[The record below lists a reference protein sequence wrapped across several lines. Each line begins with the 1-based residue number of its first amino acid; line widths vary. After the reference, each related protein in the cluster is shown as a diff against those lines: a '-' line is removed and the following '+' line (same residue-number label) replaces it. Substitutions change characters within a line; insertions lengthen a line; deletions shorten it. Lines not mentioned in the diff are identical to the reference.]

1 MQCMVIRSCWLA
13 LLAGLPCYS
22 VVAQSPHRLS
32 DIPAAVAAIAGEGQ
46 LATFAQGDHLL
57 PPGGHLQGIQW
68 HPDAVHQRQL
78 AFLSH
83 DSNSVAYFLVV
94 AIGAKTAAGEP
105 DDNRILHVHRLP
117 SDGQQPPLRHA
128 GGIQLVRDVLVV
140 GVEDNQEKKRSQ
152 VQFWNVANTSE
163 PQQLSHLTIERR
175 SEQPKEMTAGAVGL
189 VERENDHLLAVAN
202 WDSRALD
209 FYVTNGKPLV
219 DSLCRFSLK
228 TRWQAEA
235 ASKSDWQP
243 DSLFGTYQ
251 AINLLADT
259 KQRVYLL
266 GFDTA
271 PAGQDVVDL
280 FRVELDQ
287 PPAILQ
293 RLDRKQIRL
302 VGDNHFRFAAGASV
316 QDGRLLILSSE
327 RNVAPRTR
335 LNSVR

>member
-1 MQCMVIRSCWLA
+1 MQRMIIRIFWLA
-13 LLAGLPCYS
+13 VLAGFPGFS
-22 VVAQSPHRLS
+22 AIAQSLHHLS
-32 DIPAAVAAIAGEGQ
+32 DFPAALAVIAGEGQ
-46 LATFAQGDHLL
+46 LVTFAQGGHLL

-68 HPDAVHQRQL
+68 RPDAVHQRQL

-94 AIGAKTAAGEP
+94 AIDDKTTAGEP
-105 DDNRILHVHRLP
+105 DDNRILHVHHLP

-128 GGIQLVRDVLVV
+128 GGIQLVGDVLVV

-152 VQFWNVANTSE
+152 VQFWNVANPSE
-163 PQQLSHLTIERR
+163 PLPMTHLTIERR

-189 VERENDHLLAVAN
+189 VERDKDHLLAVAN

-209 FYVTNGKPLV
+209 FYVTNGKPLA
-219 DSLCRFSLK
+219 DSQCKFTLK
-228 TRWQAEA
+228 TRWQVEI
-235 ASKSDWQP
+235 ASKSSWRP
-243 DSLFGTYQ
+243 DSSFGTYQ

-259 KQRVYLL
+259 ERRVYLL
-266 GFDTA
+266 GFDTT

-293 RLDRKQIRL
+293 KLDRRLIRL